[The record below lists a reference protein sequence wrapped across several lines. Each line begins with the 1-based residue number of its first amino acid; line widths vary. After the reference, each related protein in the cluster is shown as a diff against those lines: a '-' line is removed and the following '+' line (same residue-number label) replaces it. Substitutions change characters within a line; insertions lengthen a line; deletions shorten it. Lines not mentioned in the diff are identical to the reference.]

1 MLRQEELDRRTL
13 VQGTGAA
20 IALPFLD
27 AMFPALA
34 ASSPKSPTRMAFV
47 YVPNG
52 IIMEAW
58 TPGDGRA
65 NRPVTREARLSE
77 ADVEA
82 ISGAAVLPVMQLIL
96 FPVASLRAPERN

>member
-34 ASSPKSPTRMAFV
+34 VPSPKSLTRMAFV

-65 NRPVTREARLSE
+65 NRPVTCGAFSGRSPGAESGDPDRARL
-77 ADVEA
+77 
-82 ISGAAVLPVMQLIL
+82 P
-96 FPVASLRAPERN
+96 